1 MAFGR
6 RKNESS
12 SSDAR
17 EAAARL
23 PKTMPARDPKQ
34 AVPENPHSNQY
45 SGITAGYT
53 NREEKPVP
61 GSGQRSRGEWLR
73 KSR

>member
-6 RKNESS
+6 RKNES

-23 PKTMPARDPKQ
+23 PKTMPARDERL
-34 AVPENPHSNQY
+34 AVPENPHSCQY

-61 GSGQRSRGEWLR
+61 GTPQNRARRW
-73 KSR
+73 